1 MTKHLLRAL
10 AAAAVLTLS
19 VPALGASKPPPAPA
33 VQEVRTGIATARALM
48 REGRFEE
55 ALELLAP
62 LVRGRTVQADA
73 LFRYGLAAIGA
84 SQKPDIREKQRDALL
99 DEAIGAFHSMLV
111 KRPELVRVRLEL
123 GRAFFLKGEDTLARR
138 QFERVLAG
146 KPPAAVALNV
156 NRFLSQMRARKR
168 WTIRVGAALAP
179 DTNIGGGSDE
189 RIIYIHGLP
198 FRRDQEELTRSGIG
212 ISAWA
217 GGEYQLP
224 LGGRGTVSGASRW
237 RLRAGGD
244 IWRREY
250 RDEEFDRMSLSA
262 HLGPRWLIG
271 RLSEA
276 SLLASARQSWLANEP
291 DYRDLGL
298 RAEYRQRLTRRTVAT
313 LRASWHERRF
323 DERDHLD
330 GPVTDVSL
338 SASHA
343 FGPTWRGN
351 LGAGWGRDQPET
363 ERFRYERRWLRAGLT
378 AALPWGFTVG
388 ASGTLRWADY
398 EGNWFPFVTGGTP
411 RKDLTRS
418 IRVNVHNRAFTVG
431 GFSPQASLVQEQRTS
446 NAQVHDYERVSGE
459 LRFVRLF

>member
-1 MTKHLLRAL
+1 MTDNLLRAL
-10 AAAAVLTLS
+10 AAALVLTLS
-19 VPALGASKPPPAPA
+19 APAWGDGKPPPSPA
-33 VQEVRTGIATARALM
+33 VQAVETGIAKARTLM
-48 REGRFEE
+48 REGKFEE
-55 ALELLAP
+55 ALTVLVP
-62 LVRGRTVQADA
+62 LVRGGTVQADV
-73 LFRYGLAAIGA
+73 LFQYGLAAMGA
-84 SQKPDIREKQRDALL
+84 SRKPGISEKKRDALL
-99 DEAIGAFHSMLV
+99 DEAIAVFHAMLV

-123 GRAFFLKGEDTLARR
+123 ARAFFLKEEDGLAR
-138 QFERVLAG
+138 QHFEQILAG
-146 KPPAAVALNV
+146 NPPAAVALNI
-156 NRFLSQMRARKR
+156 NRFLGQIRARKR

-179 DTNIGGGSDE
+179 DTNIGAGSDE

-224 LGGRGTVSGASRW
+224 LGDRGTVSGASRW

-250 RDEEFDRMSLSA
+250 RDEQFDRMSLSA

-271 RLSEA
+271 RFSEA

-298 RAEYRQRLTRRTVAT
+298 RAEYRQRLTRRMVAT
-313 LRASWHERRF
+313 LRASRHERRY

-330 GPVTDVSL
+330 GPVMDVSL

-343 FGPTWRGN
+343 FGPTLRGN
-351 LGAGWGRDQPET
+351 LGVGWGRDRPET
-363 ERFRYERRWLRAGLT
+363 ERWRHERRWVHAGLT

-388 ASGTLRWADY
+388 ATGTLRWADY
-398 EGNWFPFVTGGTP
+398 EGNWFPFVAGDTP
-411 RKDLTRS
+411 RRDLTRS
-418 IRVNVHNRAFTVG
+418 IRFNVHNRGVTVG
-431 GFSPQASLVQEQRTS
+431 GFSPQLSAVREQRVS
-446 NAQVHDYERVSGE
+446 NAQLHDYERISGE

>member
-1 MTKHLLRAL
+1 MTTTLFRAAVAVAFLTLTVPAWSAETAPPAGRSAAVVAAQAKTLIQQRKYDEAL
-10 AAAAVLTLS
+10 A
-19 VPALGASKPPPAPA
+19 
-33 VQEVRTGIATARALM
+33 
-48 REGRFEE
+48 
-55 ALELLAP
+55 LLNRLAQA
-62 LVRGRTVQADA
+62 RTVHAETVF
-73 LFRYGLAAIGA
+73 LYGLAAIGA
-84 SQKPDIREKQRDALL
+84 SQKPGIPKKRRDALL

-111 KRPELVRVRLEL
+111 KRPELIRVRLEL
-123 GRAFFLKGEDTLARR
+123 ARAFFLKGEDTLARR
-138 QFERVLAG
+138 NFEQVLAG

-156 NRFLSQMRARKR
+156 NRFLGQIRARKR
-168 WTIRVGAALAP
+168 WTLRVGAALAP
-179 DTNIGGGSDE
+179 DTNIGAGSDE

-198 FRRDQEELTRSGIG
+198 FRRNQEELTRSGIG

-271 RLSEA
+271 RFSEA

-291 DYRDLGL
+291 DYRDLGF
-298 RAEYRQRLTRRTVAT
+298 RAEYRQRLTRRMVAT
-313 LRASWHERRF
+313 LRASRHERRF

-330 GPVTDVSL
+330 GPVMDVSL
-338 SASHA
+338 SASHV
-343 FGPTWRGN
+343 FGPTLRGN
-351 LGAGWGRDQPET
+351 LGLGWGRDRPET
-363 ERFRYERRWLRAGLT
+363 ERWRHERRWLHAGLT

-388 ASGTLRWADY
+388 GTATLRWADY
-398 EGNWFPFVTGGTP
+398 EGNWFPFVAGGTP
-411 RKDLTRS
+411 RNDLTRS
-418 IRVNVHNRAFTVG
+418 IRFNVHNRGFTVG
-431 GFSPQASLVQEQRTS
+431 GFSPQVSMVQEERTS
-446 NAQVHDYERVSGE
+446 NAQLHDYERISGE

>member
-1 MTKHLLRAL
+1 MRA
-10 AAAAVLTLS
+10 
-19 VPALGASKPPPAPA
+19 GK
-33 VQEVRTGIATARALM
+33 
-48 REGRFEE
+48 FDE
-55 ALELLAP
+55 ALTILRPLAK
-62 LVRGRTVQADA
+62 GQTVHADA
-73 LFRYGLAAIGA
+73 VFQYGLAAIGA
-84 SQKPDIREKQRDALL
+84 SQAKGLSEDRKEALL
-99 DEAIGAFHSMLV
+99 DEAIAAFHSMLV
-111 KRPELVRVRLEL
+111 RRPELVRVRLEL
-123 GRAFFLKGEDTLARR
+123 ARAFFLKGEDGLARR
-138 QFERVLAG
+138 HFEQVLAG
-146 KPPAAVALNV
+146 NPPAAVALNV
-156 NRFLSQMRARKR
+156 NRFLGQIRARKR

-179 DTNIGGGSDE
+179 DTNIGAGSDE

-198 FRRDQEELTRSGIG
+198 FRRNEEELTRSGIG

-224 LGGRGTVSGASRW
+224 LGDRGTVSGASRW

-291 DYRDLGL
+291 DYRDVGL
-298 RAEYRQRLTRRTVAT
+298 RAEYRQRLTRRMLAT
-313 LRASWHERRF
+313 LRASWHERRY
-323 DERDHLD
+323 DKRNHLD

-338 SASHA
+338 SASHV
-343 FGPTWRGN
+343 FGPTLRGN
-351 LGAGWGRDQPET
+351 LGAGWGRERPET
-363 ERFRYERRWLRAGLT
+363 ERFRHERRWLRAGLT
-378 AALPWGFTVG
+378 AVLPWGFTVG
-388 ASGTLRWADY
+388 ANGTLRWADY

-411 RKDLTRS
+411 RNDLTRS
-418 IRVNVHNRAFTVG
+418 IRVNVHNRAFTVA
-431 GFSPQASLVQEQRTS
+431 GFSPQASLVQEERTS